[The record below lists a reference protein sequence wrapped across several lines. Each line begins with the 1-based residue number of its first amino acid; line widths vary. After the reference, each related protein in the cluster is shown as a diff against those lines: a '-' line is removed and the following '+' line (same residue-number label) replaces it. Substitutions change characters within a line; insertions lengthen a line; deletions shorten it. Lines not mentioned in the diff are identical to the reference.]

1 MVFAG
6 MLLLTA
12 ALLLVVL
19 LARPTEM
26 DTVRFQRL
34 TAMAVLGLVMV
45 AAAMFTAGLL
55 VTGGAILG
63 LL

>member
-12 ALLLVVL
+12 ALLLVLL
-19 LARPTEM
+19 LARATVLE
-26 DTVRFQRL
+26 TVRFQRL
-34 TAMAVLGLVMV
+34 TAMAVLGLIVV
-45 AAAMFTAGLL
+45 AAAMFAAGLL
-55 VTGGAILG
+55 VTGGAVLG

>member
-19 LARPTEM
+19 LARATEM
-26 DTVRFQRL
+26 DMVRFQRL
-34 TAMAVLGLVMV
+34 TAMAVLGLIMV
-45 AAAMFTAGLL
+45 AAAMFAAGLL
-55 VTGGAILG
+55 VTGGAVLG